1 MRRILFTALAS
12 TALLATAPVLALA
25 RDHHR
30 RHDRPHAH
38 HARGHHARDHL
49 RRFGSD
55 NHVGGERTAGTVMSF
70 TNGVLRIALNDGS
83 TVSGSVTKA
92 TRLECE
98 ATEPMVVRND
108 DHRSGAGTIAA
119 AAMTPMAI
127 AEMMARA
134 ITVASTNRCVP
145 WPHSRQER
153 LSMRRSSGSRASER
167 AGTRSS

>member
-70 TNGVLRIALNDGS
+70 TNGVLRIALNHGS
-83 TVSGSVTKA
+83 TVSGSVTKRREHEQMCTVA
-92 TRLECE
+92 ALAPGTVVHE
-98 ATEPMVVRND
+98 AELRVSSVGASWDKIELITSRGSAPSVVGSAAGVVGSRGG
-108 DHRSGAGTIAA
+108 RGAGCGD
-119 AAMTPMAI
+119 P
-127 AEMMARA
+127 
-134 ITVASTNRCVP
+134 VNTNV
-145 WPHSRQER
+145 
-153 LSMRRSSGSRASER
+153 GS
-167 AGTRSS
+167 